1 MLKDLSE
8 NDRGPKLRD
17 FFVRHA
23 PSKVAFLSI
32 ALALISIPNTGW
44 AQALPAITSP
54 VMPLATPAQAP
65 TMPQTAPQPIPASG
79 QPGAPLGKLA
89 DSAEE
94 TRLYASRFALMASGG
109 TGGDATALYDVREA
123 VPGAARPKRF
133 ALATPAQRTIS
144 DAALAAANTYAGANN
159 SNALLVW
166 RAGKLELEAYYGN
179 HTATSQTVSRSLAKP
194 VTASAIGRAIALG
207 KIKSLDQP
215 VVDFIP
221 EWRTDP
227 RRSRILVRHLLDM
240 RSGFLRQAIATS
252 ADDVLNRAYL
262 HPRHVEVIVT
272 EYPVPDEPGSV
283 YEYNNATSEL
293 VALVIER
300 ATGRRY
306 AEFVSTEVLKP
317 IGASGGDLWVNRTGG
332 TGHSGCC
339 LMVPATTWLNLAK
352 LYMDDGK
359 VGRQQLLPAGF
370 VAQMRQGTAQNP
382 YYGLGVYLP
391 GPYTQRRGAFNPQ
404 TVRGVR
410 GTLHSQPYLADDM
423 FMFDGNANQIVY
435 IIPSQQM
442 IIVRTGNSPPR
453 GAGVPEWDNSFL
465 PNTLIA
471 GITKNKGASI
481 AQK

>member
-32 ALALISIPNTGW
+32 ALALISIPNTGL

-166 RAGKLELEAYYGN
+166 RAGK
-179 HTATSQTVSRSLAKP
+179 
-194 VTASAIGRAIALG
+194 
-207 KIKSLDQP
+207 
-215 VVDFIP
+215 
-221 EWRTDP
+221 
-227 RRSRILVRHLLDM
+227 
-240 RSGFLRQAIATS
+240 
-252 ADDVLNRAYL
+252 
-262 HPRHVEVIVT
+262 
-272 EYPVPDEPGSV
+272 
-283 YEYNNATSEL
+283 
-293 VALVIER
+293 
-300 ATGRRY
+300 
-306 AEFVSTEVLKP
+306 
-317 IGASGGDLWVNRTGG
+317 
-332 TGHSGCC
+332 
-339 LMVPATTWLNLAK
+339 
-352 LYMDDGK
+352 
-359 VGRQQLLPAGF
+359 
-370 VAQMRQGTAQNP
+370 
-382 YYGLGVYLP
+382 
-391 GPYTQRRGAFNPQ
+391 
-404 TVRGVR
+404 
-410 GTLHSQPYLADDM
+410 
-423 FMFDGNANQIVY
+423 
-435 IIPSQQM
+435 
-442 IIVRTGNSPPR
+442 
-453 GAGVPEWDNSFL
+453 
-465 PNTLIA
+465 
-471 GITKNKGASI
+471 
-481 AQK
+481 